1 MEEEIYL
8 TEYRNFISS
17 YKRGETSAEEVGEVI
32 SRMAQYFSE
41 KNMILGCKE
50 EILHKIAAEIIQQTD
65 PQTLKAI
72 SAVKAE
78 ILIKATP
85 EYANSNKIKM
95 HLENIEQFIN
105 ALKYLQKSLLQE
117 YAQVGGM

>member
-17 YKRGETSAEEVGEVI
+17 YKRGETSAEEIGEII
-32 SRMAQYFSE
+32 SRMAQYFAE
-41 KNMILGCKE
+41 KNMLLGDQEK
-50 EILHKIAAEIIQQTD
+50 ILHRVAAEIIQQTD

-85 EYANSNKIKM
+85 ENEGASMTKI
-95 HLENIEQFIN
+95 HLENIEQYIN
-105 ALKYLQKSLLQE
+105 AMKSLQKGVMNE
-117 YAQVGGM
+117 YAHMGGS